1 MHSMRHMVLPD
12 SLVNRIDI
20 QCLVTECLVTVFLLL
35 TPMVTLLIPMEGELI
50 FLS

>member
-1 MHSMRHMVLPD
+1 MRHMVLPD

-20 QCLVTECLVTVFLLL
+20 LCLVTECLATVSPLL
-35 TPMVTLLIPMEGELI
+35 TLMVTLLIPMEGELI